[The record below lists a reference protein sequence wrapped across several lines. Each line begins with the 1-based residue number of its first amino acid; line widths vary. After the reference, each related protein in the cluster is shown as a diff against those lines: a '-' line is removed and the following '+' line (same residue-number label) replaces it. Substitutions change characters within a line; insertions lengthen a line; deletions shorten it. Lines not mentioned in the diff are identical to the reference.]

1 MLCRLRNI
9 AERHRIDLL
18 SALTFVVLTRSLH
31 SRLPH
36 SGDEMGLGKTL
47 QTISLLAHL
56 KEQGRKGPSL
66 VLCPLSVLYSWCTEL
81 TNWAPTLKILRFHS
95 SCQDE
100 RSLQRDLLVHE
111 FLSYDVVVTTYEM
124 AKQPLLRNLWSRHYF
139 QYLILDEGHKIKDAF
154 SQISQAVRSIH
165 CENKLILTGTP
176 LQNNLVE
183 LWALLNFLHPDI
195 FLSSEPFRAAFDLT
209 ANKVHKERLHEAQQ
223 VLRLF
228 MLRRLKVQVES
239 MLPSKIETKVLCPL
253 STTQLYWYKAL
264 LLKDI
269 SVLVKATTSD
279 EATQGQNTSKGK
291 VLNNLFMQ
299 LRKCCLHPYL
309 FQGAEPPDVTLQ
321 ELIGASGKLS
331 VLDLILRSLY
341 KKGKGHRTVLF
352 SQFTSVLDI
361 LEDYCNL
368 RGWTYGRF
376 DGSTAR
382 ASRNHL
388 VTSFQNSDS
397 PFIFLMSTRSGGMGL
412 NLQAAGEYVPVGL
425 TCCSLS
431 LYETEFITIDDVLPV

>member
-1 MLCRLRNI
+1 
-9 AERHRIDLL
+9 
-18 SALTFVVLTRSLH
+18 
-31 SRLPH
+31 
-36 SGDEMGLGKTL
+36 MGLGKTL
-47 QTISLLAHL
+47 QTIALLAHL

-66 VLCPLSVLYSWCTEL
+66 VLCPLSVLYSWCTEF
-81 TNWAPTLKILRFHS
+81 TKWAPSLKILRFHS
-95 SCQDE
+95 SCQSE
-100 RSLQRDLLVHE
+100 RSLQRDLLVRD

-124 AKQPLLRNLWSRHYF
+124 GKQPLLRHMWTRQYF
-139 QYLILDEGHKIKDAF
+139 QYLILDEGHKIKDAD
-154 SQISQAVRSIH
+154 SQISQAVRAMH

-183 LWALLNFLHPDI
+183 LWALLNFLHPDV
-195 FLSSEPFRAAFDLT
+195 FLSPEPFRSAFDLT
-209 ANKVHKERLHEAQQ
+209 ANSVNKDRLYEAQQ

-228 MLRRLKVQVES
+228 MLRRLKVQVETT
-239 MLPSKIETKVLCPL
+239 LPLKIETKVFCPL
-253 STTQLYWYKAL
+253 SNIQIYWYKAL
-264 LLKDI
+264 LLKDL
-269 SVLVKATTSD
+269 SVLVKATQRKD
-279 EATQGQNTSKGK
+279 DAVQGSTTPKGK

-309 FQGAEPPDVTLQ
+309 FSGAEPPDVSLQ

-331 VLDLILRSLY
+331 VLDMILRSLY

-368 RGWTYGRF
+368 RGWSYGRF

-382 ASRNHL
+382 ASRNHI
-388 VTSFQNSDS
+388 VTAFQNSDS

-412 NLQAAGEYVPVGL
+412 NLQAAG
-425 TCCSLS
+425 TCAFVRLS
-431 LYETEFITIDDVLPV
+431 DQCLVAVF